1 MIKVIKTFLILIV
14 IFYNQVSFG
23 QDIKILYKI
32 NESIITSHDVNKEVN
47 YLISLN
53 QNLKNLNEDE
63 IYQRALQSLIREK
76 IKKDEINKFYEIDY
90 DRASKSKKLIDIIAN
105 FRLNLG
111 FNTDKEFQDYLYKN
125 NIEINNFKIKFIIEQ
140 FWNQLIF
147 DKFASQVN
155 IDKKIDEKV
164 KKLIKENIE
173 IKSYDLSEIVYSEKS
188 ENENSKKFKEIIE
201 SIKIIGFKDTAL
213 IHSISESSK
222 LGGKIGWVS
231 ENQISDKI
239 LIELRSINIG
249 EHTNKIITSGGNII
263 LMINDIKV
271 IKEEIDKDKETKK
284 LIASKNRILNEYF
297 RFILRRLRIRLMFKN
312 SKPIIVIAGDIKS
325 VFLEIFFKSF
335 RFAKRPLVLI
345 VNKRF

>member
-1 MIKVIKTFLILIV
+1 MIKAIKTFLILIV

-23 QDIKILYKI
+23 RDIKILYKI

-155 IDKKIDEKV
+155 IDKKKIDEKV

-284 LIASKNRILNEYF
+284 LIASEKNRILNEYSL
-297 RFILRRLRIRLMFKN
+297 IYFKE
-312 SKPIIVIAGDIKS
+312 V
-325 VFLEIFFKSF
+325 E
-335 RFAKRPLVLI
+335 
-345 VNKRF
+345 NKAYVQKF